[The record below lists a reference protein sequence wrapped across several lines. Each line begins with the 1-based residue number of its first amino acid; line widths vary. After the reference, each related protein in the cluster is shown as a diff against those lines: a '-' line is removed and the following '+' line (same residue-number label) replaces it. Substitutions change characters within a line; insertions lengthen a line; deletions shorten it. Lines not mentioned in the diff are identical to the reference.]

1 MLLAAEPLTIL
12 WGMKMLA
19 FVLCLVLPC
28 VGVQAQKI
36 FRVVQPDGTVEF
48 TDVPPSN
55 RPAEEIQVQ
64 PLNTMPGIAPAPQTS
79 TQTAENRGYSNFRIT
94 SPSNEEAIR
103 DNAGNVNV
111 DLKLEPS
118 LRIGD
123 KIALLLDGESFG
135 GGKATTITL
144 SDMDRGTHNLQAVV
158 KNSSGQVVA
167 RSNSVTFTLQ
177 RRSAILQPARPRA
190 VHFRGGGR
198 AR

>member
-1 MLLAAEPLTIL
+1 LLLAAEPLTIL
-12 WGMKMLA
+12 WGMKILA

-118 LRIGD
+118 LRSGD

-135 GGKATTITL
+135 GGKATAITL

-177 RRSAILQPARPRA
+177 RRSVILQRGPPRA
-190 VHFRGGGR
+190 VHFGGGR

>member
-1 MLLAAEPLTIL
+1 
-12 WGMKMLA
+12 MKMLA
-19 FVLCLVLPC
+19 FVLCLVLPWAA
-28 VGVQAQKI
+28 VQAQKV

-64 PLNTMPGIAPAPQTS
+64 PLNTMPGIAPAPETS
-79 TQTAENRGYSNFRIT
+79 TQAVDNRGYSNFRIT
-94 SPSNEEAIR
+94 SPGNEEAIR

-118 LRIGD
+118 LRSGD

-135 GGKATTITL
+135 GGKATAITL
-144 SDMDRGTHNLQAVV
+144 SDMDRGTHNLQALV

-167 RSNSVTFTLQ
+167 RSNSVTFTVQ
-177 RRSAILQPARPRA
+177 RRSAILQPGPPRA
-190 VHFRGGGR
+190 VHFGGGGR